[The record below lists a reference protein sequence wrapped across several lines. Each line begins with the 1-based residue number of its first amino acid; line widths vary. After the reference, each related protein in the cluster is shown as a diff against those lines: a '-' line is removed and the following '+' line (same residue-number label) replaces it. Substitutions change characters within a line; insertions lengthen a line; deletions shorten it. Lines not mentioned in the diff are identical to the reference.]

1 VIGITNVGGS
11 MRSHETRHQKNAEI
25 YDQAYPIGFKKI
37 LKMDVREYVNTR
49 KWLLDAKLS
58 RGK

>member
-1 VIGITNVGGS
+1 MIGITNVGGS
-11 MRSHETRHQKNAEI
+11 VQSHETRHQKNAEI

-37 LKMDVREYVNTR
+37 LKIDVREYVNTR
-49 KWLLDAKLS
+49 KWLLDAKLT